1 MDRVP
6 KYRSATMVV
15 RVVKLSL
22 IHKIIGEPFFLDG
35 QERFLARGL
44 LSRLETRRKLIL
56 FASRYRDP

>member
-1 MDRVP
+1 
-6 KYRSATMVV
+6 MVV
-15 RVVKLSL
+15 RIVKLSL

-35 QERFLARGL
+35 QERFLAKGL